1 VEQCIGEQTKAEII
15 RLQRYLKEACEAN
28 CARHVQL
35 AEFKEHVEAE
45 RRRYYGELAAVE
57 QACVRAVAV
66 AENSHT
72 ERIGSLEGEL
82 AERVTQV
89 GALEHCEDMLRTELG
104 VECSAMRRVC
114 HRAEE
119 RQWRHQAL
127 LDHAKQHAEE
137 SYIEMQELRRSLRVS
152 EEGFEQQIREEQ
164 RQRLS
169 FEAELAEERME
180 LRSVIRSQLAEV
192 APRISWQPNVTEH
205 SFPQACRQFV

>member
-1 VEQCIGEQTKAEII
+1 MGEQ
-15 RLQRYLKEACEAN
+15 
-28 CARHVQL
+28 
-35 AEFKEHVEAE
+35 VETE
-45 RRRYYGELAAVE
+45 RRRHHGELAAVE
-57 QACVRAVAV
+57 QACVRAVAL
-66 AENSHT
+66 AENSHA
-72 ERIGSLEGEL
+72 ERICSLEGEL
-82 AERVTQV
+82 SDRVKKLS
-89 GALEHCEDMLRTELG
+89 ALEHNDEMLRAELG

-164 RQRLS
+164 RQRLI

-192 APRISWQPNVTEH
+192 APRISWQQNVTEH